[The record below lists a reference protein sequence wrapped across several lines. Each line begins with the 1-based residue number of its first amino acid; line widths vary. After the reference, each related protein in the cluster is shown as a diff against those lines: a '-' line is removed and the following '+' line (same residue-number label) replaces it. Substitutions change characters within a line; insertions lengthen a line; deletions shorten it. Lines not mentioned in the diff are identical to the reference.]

1 MPSCSINAILYTVYH
16 SKKKTIPCEAKR
28 EEFTLNSRDS
38 RDSRVPSNN
47 RSLQGMS
54 CIADFMIHLMHVN
67 KERNKEIKINKE
79 ISCDGKNCITA
90 VIDLNRVI
98 K

>member
-1 MPSCSINAILYTVYH
+1 VHSVHSHYAKLLKKCYTVYH
-16 SKKKTIPCEAKR
+16 SKKKTIPCEAQR

-38 RDSRVPSNN
+38 RDSRVPSNS

-54 CIADFMIHLMHVN
+54 SIADFMIHLMHV
-67 KERNKEIKINKE
+67 INKE
-79 ISCDGKNCITA
+79 ISSDGKNCITA
-90 VIDLNRVI
+90 VNDLNHVI